1 MTPVLHETPLGKSY
15 ETFSDFIASAEESEA
30 DQGIIRL
37 WRHFD
42 NLSRI
47 PRNTGKEVEARD
59 YAVKFARERKNR
71 SFEYEIDGAGNLLII
86 IPASEGLENKAGIVL
101 QGHLDMV
108 CAGKPDPSV
117 YGVKPKVDDSGEWV
131 YADNTTLGADNGIG
145 ISAMLSV
152 ADEEHKH
159 GPIALIFTVR
169 EEAIDD
175 GASHMDFK
183 NELQGFEYLLNL
195 DSEDGG
201 KATISSAST
210 QDAFIDLPVYF
221 EEIGERTI
229 WKLQVSNLQ
238 GGHSGEDIGE
248 NRMNALKIL
257 GGFFENLSDS
267 KSEFSMNIVHIG
279 GGSVH
284 NAIPS
289 EAELYFTAV
298 GEDGNS
304 LTEEEIRVWTDSIR
318 NGINISRYNLDD
330 KKRINIMLEESAAGS
345 ELVMDNKSSE
355 RVINLIS
362 RLAHGAYNLSEKS
375 EIMLSVNLA
384 TVRTERD
391 EVKIVSMIRGNEKWL
406 TEAMIEEINKISREH
421 GGSFSKSNFYPG
433 WQADPEAEINSIAGK
448 AWRQVTGTELE
459 LGSSHCSLECGQIIR
474 KYPQLQAISL
484 GAVIEGGHTIEE
496 RVNIRSVGILFEF
509 VKKFVGAVPS

>member
-201 KATISSAST
+201 KATI
-210 QDAFIDLPVYF
+210 DLDVEKDELKFDYEP
-221 EEIGERTI
+221 RT
-229 WKLQVSNLQ
+229 
-238 GGHSGEDIGE
+238 
-248 NRMNALKIL
+248 
-257 GGFFENLSDS
+257 
-267 KSEFSMNIVHIG
+267 
-279 GGSVH
+279 
-284 NAIPS
+284 
-289 EAELYFTAV
+289 
-298 GEDGNS
+298 
-304 LTEEEIRVWTDSIR
+304 
-318 NGINISRYNLDD
+318 
-330 KKRINIMLEESAAGS
+330 
-345 ELVMDNKSSE
+345 
-355 RVINLIS
+355 
-362 RLAHGAYNLSEKS
+362 
-375 EIMLSVNLA
+375 
-384 TVRTERD
+384 
-391 EVKIVSMIRGNEKWL
+391 
-406 TEAMIEEINKISREH
+406 
-421 GGSFSKSNFYPG
+421 
-433 WQADPEAEINSIAGK
+433 
-448 AWRQVTGTELE
+448 
-459 LGSSHCSLECGQIIR
+459 
-474 KYPQLQAISL
+474 
-484 GAVIEGGHTIEE
+484 
-496 RVNIRSVGILFEF
+496 
-509 VKKFVGAVPS
+509 